1 MRLAR
6 LASQAAYPE
15 PAPVR
20 PGWLACEAAPH
31 DCSTGGTQ
39 VSTILVVDNDRRV
52 RVALRALLERAHH
65 HVIEAGGGDEALRMA
80 ATDHPDLML
89 LDLEMPG
96 TDGWDV
102 LRSLG
107 HRAGMPIIVLTA
119 HQDQQDLVLGLR
131 AGADDYITKPFRNAE
146 LLARVD
152 ARLRR
157 PNADLEVGDIAG
169 DAQFTTREREVVRLM
184 AQGATNADIAVRLH
198 LSTATVKFHVTNI
211 MRKLGVTNRTA
222 AARAAT
228 QRGLVG

>member
-1 MRLAR
+1 M
-6 LASQAAYPE
+6 
-15 PAPVR
+15 
-20 PGWLACEAAPH
+20 
-31 DCSTGGTQ
+31 
-39 VSTILVVDNDRRV
+39 STILVVDNDHGV
-52 RVALRALLERAHH
+52 RVALRSLLERVHH
-65 HVIEAGGGDEALRMA
+65 HVIEASGGDEALQKVA
-80 ATDHPDLML
+80 SDHPDLML

-102 LRSLG
+102 LKALG
-107 HRAGMPIIVLTA
+107 HRAGMPIIVITA
-119 HQDQQDLVLGLR
+119 HQEQQDMVLGLR

-157 PNADLEVGDIAG
+157 PHADLEADSPEGHAD
-169 DAQFTTREREVVRLM
+169 DFTTREREVIRLI
-184 AQGATNADIAVRLH
+184 AQGATNADIAARLQ
-198 LSTATVKFHVTNI
+198 LSTATVKFHITNI